1 MHSSST
7 SASCVGSNPTAV
19 IFGRQAY
26 PEDVAFALATCS
38 GQVQHG
44 TSHVCSSSSLPPL
57 ASTNCIAACLRELS
71 SAPCFGASWARG
83 ATLQIFH
90 NSLKIEVVAKVCI
103 FTKSRLDLIFCG
115 LFFEAV
121 HVYYQAVLIPAVAP
135 TKIRGCLGE
144 FGGW

>member
-1 MHSSST
+1 M
-7 SASCVGSNPTAV
+7 GSNPTAV
-19 IFGRQAY
+19 IFDRQAY
-26 PEDVAFALATCS
+26 PEDVEFALATCS

-44 TSHVCSSSSLPPL
+44 TSHFGSSSSLPPL

-71 SAPCFGASWARG
+71 SASWFGASLARG

-90 NSLKIEVVAKVCI
+90 SSLKIEVVTKGCI
-103 FTKSRLDLIFCG
+103 FTKSGLDLNLCG

-121 HVYYQAVLIPAVAP
+121 HFYYQAVLIPAVAR
-135 TKIRGCLGE
+135 TKIRERLGE